1 MGKIKKA
8 KANVFK
14 IAVEKTSDIANC
26 YQTGLQ
32 GLGKYSQKI
41 ELSETNQCLGSV
53 DIDLCTKAKYPESNR
68 WDYALCYKK
77 EVFFVEVHG
86 AKTAADGQAA
96 ARAVANGALV
106 KTSWFGCDPNWGRIL
121 GALGASSCSLVEE
134 KIDLAYALPGSRKLT
149 YALRRGQP
157 TSVTFAQLCKLVAN
171 PEFELHVFLNF
182 FE

>member
-86 AKTAADGQAA
+86 AKTDEVSKLLKKLQWLKDWLNKEAPEINKLKAQKTPFVWIQSNGCDIRGRQSFQAA
-96 ARAVANGALV
+96 QAGIKPIAKL
-106 KTSWFGCDPNWGRIL
+106 
-121 GALGASSCSLVEE
+121 SL
-134 KIDLAYALPGSRKLT
+134 K
-149 YALRRGQP
+149 
-157 TSVTFAQLCKLVAN
+157 
-171 PEFELHVFLNF
+171 
-182 FE
+182 